1 MIVIDEEKLAQEIG
15 RNHGYRP
22 KQPGISG
29 ISILQGVNKLHL
41 HKIYN

>member
-22 KQPGISG
+22 KQPGISEM
-29 ISILQGVNKLHL
+29 KLL
-41 HKIYN
+41 SKYKKLYNIN